1 MGYYVRIIKSTAFVP
16 AENLDRV
23 YDIMCSL
30 NETHDHEKHGGSW
43 GGTKRTEKRFSW
55 MDENYPETCKDA
67 QTIFNQLGFETTYD
81 DVGNLHLVA
90 YDNNMGQ
97 EDLFLKS
104 ISTNVIGKIDW
115 IGEDGETWSTVF
127 MGDTVIDSEPTM
139 KLLS

>member
-1 MGYYVRIIKSTAFVP
+1 MGYYVRIAKSTAFVP
-16 AENLDRV
+16 AKNLDRV

-30 NETHDHEKHGGSW
+30 NETHDHKKRGGSW
-43 GGTKRTEKRFSW
+43 SDTKRTGKWFSC

-67 QTIFNQLGFETTYD
+67 QAILDRLGFETEYD

-90 YDNNMGQ
+90 YDNKMGQ

-104 ISTNVIGKIDW
+104 ICTNAIGKIDW

-127 MGDTVIDSEPTM
+127 MGDTVIDSEPVM
-139 KLLS
+139 KLLN

>member
-1 MGYYVRIIKSTAFVP
+1 MKP
-16 AENLDRV
+16 M
-23 YDIMCSL
+23 IMK
-30 NETHDHEKHGGSW
+30 NAVDHGAAPKEPKNGFHG
-43 GGTKRTEKRFSW
+43 W

-67 QTIFNQLGFETTYD
+67 QAIFNELGFETAYD

-90 YDNNMGQ
+90 YDTKMGQ

-104 ISTNVIGKIDW
+104 IATNAIGKIDW
-115 IGEDGETWSTVF
+115 IGEDGETWSTIF